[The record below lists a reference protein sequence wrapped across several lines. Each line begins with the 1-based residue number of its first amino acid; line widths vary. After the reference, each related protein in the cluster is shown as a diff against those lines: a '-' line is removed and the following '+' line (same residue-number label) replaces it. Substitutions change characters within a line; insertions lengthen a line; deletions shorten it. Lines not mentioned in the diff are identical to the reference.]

1 MKFIFTLFF
10 LSLVWSSV
18 AQQEDFVVNWSRYQ
32 NEVNS
37 ASDIQK
43 TSTSTENNFGL
54 YYNESSKSFE
64 FSKNW
69 QNNSRLSNVEITNVQ
84 LEPAPQ
90 QIINKIN
97 VTQLT
102 EDYNLSY
109 TEMKARELSYSSVSI
124 SPVVI
129 KNGVVQLVKSFS
141 VTYNRSSSSERNFTI
156 NGINTIT
163 NSVFSTGNWYK
174 FYVERSGVHRITRNF
189 LSSLGMDVSSIN
201 PNNLKI
207 VGHGGDM
214 LPLRNSENQYFDPPE
229 VSIKVIG
236 GEDGS
241 FDNGDYILFH

>member
-32 NEVNS
+32 NEVNLT
-37 ASDIQK
+37 SDVQK
-43 TSTSTENNFGL
+43 TSTSTENDFGL

-97 VTQLT
+97 VEQLT

-109 TEMKARELSYSSVSI
+109 AEMKAREAYV
-124 SPVVI
+124 PF
-129 KNGVVQLVKSFS
+129 LVF
-141 VTYNRSSSSERNFTI
+141 
-156 NGINTIT
+156 NT
-163 NSVFSTGNWYK
+163 
-174 FYVERSGVHRITRNF
+174 
-189 LSSLGMDVSSIN
+189 
-201 PNNLKI
+201 
-207 VGHGGDM
+207 
-214 LPLRNSENQYFDPPE
+214 
-229 VSIKVIG
+229 
-236 GEDGS
+236 
-241 FDNGDYILFH
+241 

>member
-37 ASDIQK
+37 ASDVQK
-43 TSTSTENNFGL
+43 KSTSTENDFGL

-69 QNNSRLSNVEITNVQ
+69 QNNSRLSNVEITNVH

-97 VTQLT
+97 VEQLT

-109 TEMKARELSYSSVSI
+109 AEMKAREVSYSSVSI

-141 VTYNRSSSSERNFTI
+141 VTYI
-156 NGINTIT
+156 
-163 NSVFSTGNWYK
+163 
-174 FYVERSGVHRITRNF
+174 
-189 LSSLGMDVSSIN
+189 
-201 PNNLKI
+201 
-207 VGHGGDM
+207 
-214 LPLRNSENQYFDPPE
+214 
-229 VSIKVIG
+229 
-236 GEDGS
+236 
-241 FDNGDYILFH
+241 